1 MSVSLTREEAPIY
14 SALKALVQNY
24 ASSRSLTDITAEC
37 WDIIGDAKEEFL
49 FRVNLIDT
57 LIDKNSDF
65 EDLREVLFDLLL
77 VKFLSAENKPE
88 EFFDSQEW
96 DQVEAKTL
104 DRGTEL
110 LNLFLYLSEANAEE
124 VEVSLDDFLN
134 EFLLVDEDEFQDEMR
149 IYESFIKNENV
160 LEADLSSI
168 RAIQSKISP
177 DNPIKELFIGMVL
190 FFQEAE
196 GFTPEPN
203 MELSAFELSIY
214 QSMLAFFKQ

>member
-24 ASSRSLTDITAEC
+24 ASSRGLTDITAEC

-96 DQVEAKTL
+96 DQVEAKTI

>member
-14 SALKALVQNY
+14 SALNALVHNY
-24 ASSRSLTDITAEC
+24 ASSRGLTDITAAC

-65 EDLREVLFDLLL
+65 EDLREVIFDLLL

-104 DRGTEL
+104 DRG
-110 LNLFLYLSEANAEE
+110 S
-124 VEVSLDDFLN
+124 
-134 EFLLVDEDEFQDEMR
+134 FLLIM
-149 IYESFIKNENV
+149 
-160 LEADLSSI
+160 
-168 RAIQSKISP
+168 
-177 DNPIKELFIGMVL
+177 
-190 FFQEAE
+190 
-196 GFTPEPN
+196 
-203 MELSAFELSIY
+203 
-214 QSMLAFFKQ
+214 

>member
-14 SALKALVQNY
+14 AALKALVQNY
-24 ASSRSLTDITAEC
+24 ATSRSLSDITQAC
-37 WDIIGDAKEEFL
+37 WDIIGDAREEFL
-49 FRVNLIDT
+49 FRVNLIDS
-57 LIDKNSDF
+57 LIDKNTDY
-65 EDLREVLFDLLL
+65 EDIREVLFDLLL

-88 EFFDSQEW
+88 EFFDSEEW
-96 DQVEAKTL
+96 DQIEAKTL

-110 LNLFLYLSEANAEE
+110 LNLFLYLSEAKEEE
-124 VEVSLDDFLN
+124 VEITLDDFLN

-149 IYESFIKNENV
+149 IYESFIKNENI
-160 LEADLSSI
+160 LEADLISI
-168 RAIQSKISP
+168 RTVQSKIAA
-177 DNPIKELFIGMVL
+177 DNPIKELFVGLVL

-214 QSMLAFFKQ
+214 HSMLAFFEQ

>member
-96 DQVEAKTL
+96 DQVEAKTI